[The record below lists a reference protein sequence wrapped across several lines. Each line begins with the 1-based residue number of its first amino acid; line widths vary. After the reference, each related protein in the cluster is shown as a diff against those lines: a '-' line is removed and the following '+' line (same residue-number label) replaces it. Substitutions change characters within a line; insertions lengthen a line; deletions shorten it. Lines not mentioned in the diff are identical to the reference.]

1 LCNSVWLASSVVDLR
16 TPGFQICCF
25 KCKLYRYVV
34 DNHRDTIVAGVERS
48 HGEASAALAA
58 KESALLHDVSAL
70 RGRGVSLAHNRP
82 LF

>member
-1 LCNSVWLASSVVDLR
+1 
-16 TPGFQICCF
+16 
-25 KCKLYRYVV
+25 LYRYVV